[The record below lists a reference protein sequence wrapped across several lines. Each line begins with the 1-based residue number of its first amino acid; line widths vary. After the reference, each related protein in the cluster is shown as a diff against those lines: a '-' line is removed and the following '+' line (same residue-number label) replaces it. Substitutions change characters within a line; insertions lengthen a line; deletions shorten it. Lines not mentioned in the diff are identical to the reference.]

1 MTIERAL
8 EETLHLQDGDILILE
23 TPYEDA
29 TMDDMFPLNMRRFT
43 PAHSMLWIAGSDRPV
58 AHAVREGYRQPGT
71 RLTNL
76 PEGRGM
82 VFRFAGEEDVS
93 QRAAAI
99 MKNWSL
105 SSKIRTREEHLA
117 AWPPSF
123 WQERH
128 ARDMRNFYSNPD
140 AAVSGPAMP
149 YPEPRAEDDLRN
161 LMHNPELTVM
171 GDEGLRRAIKFA
183 SRSNNSSPHA
193 PSRGQR
199 CTPVIIAAW
208 QAAVLQPITRP
219 GIKGENSFK
228 DYKGKSFDEWADA
241 VLIPGWR
248 ETPVGRQLL
257 EARATGDYT
266 LLFPAP
272 FAVDQRYSTP
282 GAFHR
287 ALKASN
293 FINVGAFSSFK
304 GRLECQNNHHTVVNE
319 EASSTSR
326 PGSSS

>member
-1 MTIERAL
+1 MTNERAL
-8 EETLHLQDGDILILE
+8 EEALHLQNGDIIILE

-29 TMDDMFPLNMRRFT
+29 SMDDFFPLNMKHFT
-43 PAHSMLWIAGSDRPV
+43 PMHSMLWIAGHDRPV

-82 VFRFAGEEDVS
+82 VFRFAGDKDLS

-105 SSKIRTREEHLA
+105 SSKIRTRDDHLA
-117 AWPPSF
+117 TWPPSF

-128 ARDMRNFYSNPD
+128 ERDMKNFYSNPD

-149 YPEPRAEDDLRN
+149 YPEPRATDDLRD
-161 LMHNPELTVM
+161 LMHQPERITM

-219 GIKGENSFK
+219 GIKGENPFK
-228 DYKGKSFDEWADA
+228 DYKGRPFDEWADA

-248 ETPVGRQLL
+248 ETPVGRQIL
-257 EARATGDYT
+257 EARASGDYT

-287 ALKASN
+287 ALKASD
-293 FINVGAFSSFK
+293 FMAVGTFASFG
-304 GRLECQNNHHTVVNE
+304 GRMECQNNHRTVVE
-319 EASSTSR
+319 QAASSSSH
-326 PGSSS
+326 PGRSS